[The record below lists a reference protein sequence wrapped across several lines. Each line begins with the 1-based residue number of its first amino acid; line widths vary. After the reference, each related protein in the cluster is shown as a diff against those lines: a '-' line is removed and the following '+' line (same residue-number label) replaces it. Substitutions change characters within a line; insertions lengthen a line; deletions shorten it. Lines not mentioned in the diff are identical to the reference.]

1 MDQDFS
7 GLLVQICRAQR
18 NLAAAALDAI
28 HLHVGQENLVYRL
41 AAEEGVSQAQLA
53 GALCLDASTVTK
65 MLLRLERDGVV
76 ERRADAA
83 DARILRVHLMPH
95 GKALVGPVL
104 EVWRQMEERITQGIS
119 EPRSCCSAAC
129 SCKSRATWGSARY
142 PMGDYSHH

>member
-7 GLLVQICRAQR
+7 GLLVQICRTQR

-28 HLHVGQENLVYRL
+28 HMHVGQENLVYRL

-83 DARILRVHLMPH
+83 DARILRVHLTPH

-119 EPRSCCSAAC
+119 EAEILLLRRLLLQIQSNL
-129 SCKSRATWGSARY
+129 G
-142 PMGDYSHH
+142 

>member
-28 HLHVGQENLVYRL
+28 HMHVGQENLVYRL

-83 DARILRVHLMPH
+83 DARILRVHLTPH